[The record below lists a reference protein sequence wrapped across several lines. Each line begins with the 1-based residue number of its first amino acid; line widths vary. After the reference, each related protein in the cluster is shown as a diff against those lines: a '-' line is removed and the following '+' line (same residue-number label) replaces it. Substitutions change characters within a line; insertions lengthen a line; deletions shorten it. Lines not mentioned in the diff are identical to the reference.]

1 MQNYLDLLK
10 KVLEEGEETLD
21 RTGVGTKRIFAPQ
34 LRFKFEGN
42 KIPII
47 TTKKVFMKGVIVELL
62 WFLQGSTNIKYL
74 LENNV
79 HIWDEWADD
88 MGELGPVYGKQ
99 WRAWETKEGNKID
112 QISNIINSLRNN
124 PTSRRIILNAWN
136 VGEIDKMHLPP
147 CHMMCQFSVNSK
159 GGIITHLYQRSADL
173 FLGVPFNISSYAI
186 LTRLLA
192 MHSGLYPS
200 ELIMTFGDAHIYNNH
215 IEQVKTQLT
224 REPYPQEAEL
234 FINEAP
240 NIFSH
245 VYEDFKIENYK
256 FHPAIKGE
264 VAV

>member
-1 MQNYLDLLK
+1 
-10 KVLEEGEETLD
+10 
-21 RTGVGTKRIFAPQ
+21 
-34 LRFKFEGN
+34 
-42 KIPII
+42 
-47 TTKKVFMKGVIVELL
+47 
-62 WFLQGSTNIKYL
+62 
-74 LENNV
+74 
-79 HIWDEWADD
+79 
-88 MGELGPVYGKQ
+88 
-99 WRAWETKEGNKID
+99 
-112 QISNIINSLRNN
+112 
-124 PTSRRIILNAWN
+124 
-136 VGEIDKMHLPP
+136 MHLPP
-147 CHMMCQFSVNSK
+147 CHMMCQFSVNSR

-245 VYEDFKIENYK
+245 VYEDFKLENYK
-256 FHPAIKGE
+256 FYPAIKGE

>member
-88 MGELGPVYGKQ
+88 MGELGRQK
-99 WRAWETKEGNKID
+99 KE
-112 QISNIINSLRNN
+112 
-124 PTSRRIILNAWN
+124 
-136 VGEIDKMHLPP
+136 
-147 CHMMCQFSVNSK
+147 
-159 GGIITHLYQRSADL
+159 
-173 FLGVPFNISSYAI
+173 
-186 LTRLLA
+186 
-192 MHSGLYPS
+192 
-200 ELIMTFGDAHIYNNH
+200 
-215 IEQVKTQLT
+215 
-224 REPYPQEAEL
+224 
-234 FINEAP
+234 
-240 NIFSH
+240 
-245 VYEDFKIENYK
+245 
-256 FHPAIKGE
+256 IK
-264 VAV
+264 